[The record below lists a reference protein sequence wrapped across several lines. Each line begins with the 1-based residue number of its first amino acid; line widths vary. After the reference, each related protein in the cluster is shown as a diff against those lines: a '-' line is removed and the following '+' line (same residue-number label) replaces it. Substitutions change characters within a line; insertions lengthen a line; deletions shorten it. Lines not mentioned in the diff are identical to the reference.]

1 MPVHKVS
8 TISPIVGIF
17 CYYIRV
23 EGRRI
28 LNDLVLNEVI
38 ALPPHPNHSNFFS
51 PMRKIEQQMNRAI
64 TNRTNW
70 AGSNTTVTYNDS
82 TNCSS
87 VFLHGHQIATVD
99 HATNAVKI
107 SSCGWTTNTT
117 KSRLNAILSEVKY
130 GCSVFQKQWNWYVS
144 FRGQTQDF
152 IDGMILLDTQS
163 LEVA

>member
-1 MPVHKVS
+1 
-8 TISPIVGIF
+8 
-17 CYYIRV
+17 
-23 EGRRI
+23 
-28 LNDLVLNEVI
+28 
-38 ALPPHPNHSNFFS
+38 
-51 PMRKIEQQMNRAI
+51 MRKIEQQMNRAI
-64 TNRTNW
+64 ANRTDW
-70 AGSNTTVTYNDS
+70 SSSNTRVEFNDS

-87 VFLHGHQIATVD
+87 VFLHGHRIATFD
-99 HATNAVKI
+99 HNLKAVKL

-152 IDGMILLDTQS
+152 MDGMILLDTQS